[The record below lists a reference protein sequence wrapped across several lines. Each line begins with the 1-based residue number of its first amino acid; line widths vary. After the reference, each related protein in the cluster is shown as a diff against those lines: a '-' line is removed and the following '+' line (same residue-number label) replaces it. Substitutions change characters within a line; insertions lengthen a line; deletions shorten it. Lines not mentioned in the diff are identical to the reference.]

1 MALKSRTVIR
11 APEKRAERDKKQLRI
26 QTKEGG
32 GGRQSL
38 SASRRETAEIA
49 VHN

>member
-11 APEKRAERDKKQLRI
+11 APEERAEREKKQLRI